1 MWDGAMTKFDVLRA
15 ATIATITLVAG
26 ACETRP
32 PLIGARQGDG
42 GAGAATSDAA
52 AAGTRGTGGA
62 SASGIVLVT
71 ISPLHL
77 TVSDPR
83 AHRRVSRARQ
93 ARRRRRRRRRQGQRL
108 VGGDP
113 NLRHALELGAQA
125 CYYVLGD
132 FRHGMQLG
140 AELLYLHLSDAHV
153 SIDGEGV
160 AVGPFVGYKFTA
172 DVGFTFDTQLGV
184 EYVGARAMSS
194 ATGGSA
200 SGSRYIPL
208 LNINVGWSF

>member
-1 MWDGAMTKFDVLRA
+1 VLLLA
-15 ATIATITLVAG
+15 SLCASAG
-26 ACETRP
+26 ARAEV
-32 PLIGARQGDG
+32 
-42 GAGAATSDAA
+42 
-52 AAGTRGTGGA
+52 TGGA
-62 SASGIVLVT
+62 PPPAAPEPGPPPPPVLGGGVPAGPEHPLRIVSVT

-77 TVSDPR
+77 LSPILELTGEYRALDKLGVAVVAGAGKVSDSSGVTPIS
-83 AHRRVSRARQ
+83 AT
-93 ARRRRRRRRRQGQRL
+93 
-108 VGGDP
+108 
-113 NLRHALELGAQA
+113 ALELGAQA
-125 CYYVLGD
+125 RYYVLGD